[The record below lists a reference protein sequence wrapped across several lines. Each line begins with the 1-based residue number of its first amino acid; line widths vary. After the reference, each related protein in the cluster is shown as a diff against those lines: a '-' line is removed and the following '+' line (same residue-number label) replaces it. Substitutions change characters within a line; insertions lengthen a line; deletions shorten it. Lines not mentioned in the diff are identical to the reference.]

1 MNGRRDDWDFGDFF
15 NAFGAGAGP
24 REWNAHWRKGWGGR
38 GPRRRGPIFEAG
50 DMKLVILRLLKE
62 KPRHG
67 YEVIKALEER
77 MWGCYSPS
85 PGAVYPTLQLLEDQ
99 GYVRV
104 VETDGRK
111 VYHITADGERFL
123 EEHRGTLDEIF
134 ERLRDTVRD
143 YAGGAM
149 GDLNGAFA
157 HLAKTTYKRAW
168 RGGPGHPAIKRV
180 TEIINRAAA
189 EVEQAWEAPDDP
201 TPRTA

>member
-1 MNGRRDDWDFGDFF
+1 
-15 NAFGAGAGP
+15 
-24 REWNAHWRKGWGGR
+24 
-38 GPRRRGPIFEAG
+38 
-50 DMKLVILRLLKE
+50 
-62 KPRHG
+62 
-67 YEVIKALEER
+67 
-77 MWGCYSPS
+77 MWGCYTPS

-104 VETDGRK
+104 AEAEGRK
-111 VYHITADGERFL
+111 VYHITPDGERFL

-168 RGGPGHPAIKRV
+168 RGGPGHPTIKRV
-180 TEIINRAAA
+180 TEILNRAAA
-189 EVEQAWEAPDDP
+189 EIEQAWEQPEDS